1 MYAKYINAIFGEQF
15 YRRYNFKIS
24 KELESAVSFENLF
37 FTILLG
43 QILYMEYPFA
53 HLYGRTY

>member
-24 KELESAVSFENLF
+24 TELESAVSF
-37 FTILLG
+37 
-43 QILYMEYPFA
+43 
-53 HLYGRTY
+53 